1 VKLTWR
7 AARNAG
13 DRDRT
18 PEPEVPVLV
27 EDLPDDG
34 SGEKDPEME
43 RRRPPRRRRPLRAR
57 STGTGAVEDGSA
69 DEEPGDEAPVRT
81 DTPPAAAKREGRG
94 AKWIRGLVP
103 EPNTDSRAEAEH
115 EAALALRQSMTP
127 AMQQL
132 LLNVP
137 GSSTPEE
144 AGASLAEQAALH
156 SSEAVPIVV
165 LDLSHPPEMAA
176 YRSRETL
183 SNRVLRLTSGRSAK
197 REHRSWNET
206 VSEKCAIAE
215 QERAQRPAGTGRC
228 QPGEGLKRCPGVFVY
243 HADDQDD
250 GSLLYCPKCGQAH
263 HWSAS
268 NESWVAHTTAPALAE
283 GAGASD

>member
-1 VKLTWR
+1 VKLTWG

-18 PEPEVPVLV
+18 PEPAVTVLV
-27 EDLPDDG
+27 EDLPCDDR
-34 SGEKDPEME
+34 EEDPG
-43 RRRPPRRRRPLRAR
+43 RGRTRPPRRRRPLRAR
-57 STGTGAVEDGSA
+57 PTGTGAVEDGSP

-81 DTPPAAAKREGRG
+81 EAPPAAAKRDGRG

-103 EPNTDSRAEAEH
+103 EPNTDSRAEAERA
-115 EAALALRQSMTP
+115 AALALRESMTP

-144 AGASLAEQAALH
+144 AGESLAEQAALF

-176 YRSRETL
+176 YRSREKL

-197 REHRSWNET
+197 QEHRSWNET
-206 VSEKCAIAE
+206 MSEKRAMAE
-215 QERAQRPAGTGRC
+215 QEWAQSPAGTGRL
-228 QPGEGLKRCPGVFVY
+228 PGRRR
-243 HADDQDD
+243 
-250 GSLLYCPKCGQAH
+250 
-263 HWSAS
+263 
-268 NESWVAHTTAPALAE
+268 T
-283 GAGASD
+283 GAMSRRLRLPHRRSG